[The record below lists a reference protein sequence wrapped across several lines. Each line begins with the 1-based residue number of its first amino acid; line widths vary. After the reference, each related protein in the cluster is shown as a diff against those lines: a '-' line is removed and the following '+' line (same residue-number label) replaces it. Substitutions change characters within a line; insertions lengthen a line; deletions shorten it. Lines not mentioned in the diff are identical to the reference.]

1 MTFKTRIANWLGV
14 PSIRERVNRLEEL
27 EMFSL
32 ADVCDKLSESMIV
45 LTGDGQVL
53 RDVDIVVGTDKK
65 NGVLVLGN
73 NTRIEGGYFRPPK
86 TRTIVEMVD
95 DENKYSEL

>member
-1 MTFKTRIANWLGV
+1 MGIRAWLQRQLGINDLY
-14 PSIRERVNRLEEL
+14 SRTLYLEKL
-27 EMFSL
+27 EQFTL
-32 ADVCDKLSESMIV
+32 ADVVERLSESMIV
-45 LTGDGQVL
+45 LTGEGQVL
-53 RDVDIVVGTDKK
+53 RNVDVVVGENNKT
-65 NGVLVLGN
+65 GVLVLGN